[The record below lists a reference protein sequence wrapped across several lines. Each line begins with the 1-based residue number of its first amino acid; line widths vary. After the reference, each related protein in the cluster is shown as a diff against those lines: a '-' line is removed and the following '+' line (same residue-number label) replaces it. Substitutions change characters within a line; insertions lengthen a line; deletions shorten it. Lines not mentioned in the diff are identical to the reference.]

1 MDLWTNLN
9 GASFEALSAA
19 CAATS
24 LCLESLAEAA
34 KAVASAFSP
43 SLELI
48 RDFMQTMLEPKDSL
62 LETLL
67 EDCWEYVP
75 PRVRHLALHHPKAR
89 VRNKNWSRI
98 WKIRKE
104 YMQCKR

>member
-9 GASFEALSAA
+9 GASFEALSSA
-19 CAATS
+19 CAEVS
-24 LCLESLAEAA
+24 ICLESLAEAA
-34 KAVASAFSP
+34 KAVASTFSL
-43 SLELI
+43 SLGLI
-48 RDFMQTMLEPKDSL
+48 KDFMQTMEPDRSMLEA
-62 LETLL
+62 LL
-67 EDCWEYVP
+67 EDCWEYIP